1 MQKIELLHFS
11 SVEVDHPNRSI
22 KISLTQQS
30 CKNLKFSPSSLLARV
45 EHKINI
51 VLFNLSARTDSVT
64 RWGGGGGGGGTK
76 VIVFIYCVC
85 STRILEL
92 FENQK

>member
-64 RWGGGGGGGGTK
+64 RWGGGGGKEDGGRRKGNK
-76 VIVFIYCVC
+76 GDCFHLLC
-85 STRILEL
+85 LL
-92 FENQK
+92 HKNP